1 MIFRCYAT
9 DWRRLNIL
17 PNQIWPWQCRLIK
30 WRLIVLEFFVV
41 IFLWSDLK
49 AISDRL
55 KNRYYIHRHLFI
67 ADMTRLF
74 TNCRSFNEPDTDYY
88 KCANVLEKFFHAK
101 MREAKLMDKWQSCDC
116 VYLCTIH
123 VCLSRVYSVLCDC
136 HHVLCHQLEMMMLE
150 DSRRHYILLHNSICK
165 LRMALLSRGACDLV
179 IGCSCSIV
187 TYTSLHTWCNEEA
200 VLHPAMFQLSAGL
213 TLNPVLN

>member
-1 MIFRCYAT
+1 M
-9 DWRRLNIL
+9 
-17 PNQIWPWQCRLIK
+17 
-30 WRLIVLEFFVV
+30 

-101 MREAKLMDKWQSCDC
+101 MREAKLMDK
-116 VYLCTIH
+116 
-123 VCLSRVYSVLCDC
+123 
-136 HHVLCHQLEMMMLE
+136 
-150 DSRRHYILLHNSICK
+150 
-165 LRMALLSRGACDLV
+165 
-179 IGCSCSIV
+179 
-187 TYTSLHTWCNEEA
+187 
-200 VLHPAMFQLSAGL
+200 
-213 TLNPVLN
+213 